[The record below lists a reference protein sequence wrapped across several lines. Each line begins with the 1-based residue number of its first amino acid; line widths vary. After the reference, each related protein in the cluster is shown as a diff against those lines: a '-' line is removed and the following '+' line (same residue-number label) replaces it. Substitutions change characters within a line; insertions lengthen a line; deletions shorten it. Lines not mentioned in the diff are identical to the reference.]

1 MLFYSNR
8 KAHPFSISDVPIYKS
23 IFHLL
28 QAPPVTV
35 YKPLFFNVSS
45 TILMTAHIL
54 LAFLALF
61 SCDTSCDICPENR
74 RFLSLFGFRFV
85 HSEIIKKPHKHWIF
99 QQLCGLPKSG
109 AEGNRTP
116 VRKSIPCSSTII
128 VSYLTFPLPSGK
140 KHSDGFSSFII
151 RPHVQ
156 SFTCV
161 VSYIIDARVLKCRCL
176 KSDSCH

>member
-54 LAFLALF
+54 LAFQLF
-61 SCDTSCDICPENR
+61 LQVSTRTFKKLFNSVLENR
-74 RFLSLFGFRFV
+74 KNYS
-85 HSEIIKKPHKHWIF
+85 KK
-99 QQLCGLPKSG
+99 
-109 AEGNRTP
+109 
-116 VRKSIPCSSTII
+116 V
-128 VSYLTFPLPSGK
+128 
-140 KHSDGFSSFII
+140 
-151 RPHVQ
+151 
-156 SFTCV
+156 
-161 VSYIIDARVLKCRCL
+161 
-176 KSDSCH
+176 

>member
-54 LAFLALF
+54 WAFPRFFKLLKLDFRNYILCLTKFYVTIFCIIILDILCILHYFMIFCKHFATTTSFVILKMPLF
-61 SCDTSCDICPENR
+61 TIYKN
-74 RFLSLFGFRFV
+74 
-85 HSEIIKKPHKHWIF
+85 IF
-99 QQLCGLPKSG
+99 
-109 AEGNRTP
+109 
-116 VRKSIPCSSTII
+116 
-128 VSYLTFPLPSGK
+128 
-140 KHSDGFSSFII
+140 
-151 RPHVQ
+151 
-156 SFTCV
+156 
-161 VSYIIDARVLKCRCL
+161 
-176 KSDSCH
+176 

>member
-54 LAFLALF
+54 QAFKTIYASQNQGAF
-61 SCDTSCDICPENR
+61 SRIRILILSE
-74 RFLSLFGFRFV
+74 RFPQN
-85 HSEIIKKPHKHWIF
+85 K
-99 QQLCGLPKSG
+99 
-109 AEGNRTP
+109 
-116 VRKSIPCSSTII
+116 
-128 VSYLTFPLPSGK
+128 
-140 KHSDGFSSFII
+140 
-151 RPHVQ
+151 
-156 SFTCV
+156 
-161 VSYIIDARVLKCRCL
+161 
-176 KSDSCH
+176 